1 MKKIFLCV
9 LILFSSITAYTQGY
23 TNENDEWVDF
33 NDATELSDAPTTLE
47 TGWYQIYYH
56 SVSVENDITINGD
69 VKLLLCYEGN
79 LSANKIVIN
88 QGSSLTIYNGGFGE
102 MNCSEISVNGTLN
115 IIGGNI
121 KINGAGITGAG
132 EIIIKNGIIDATN
145 STNNNGC
152 IGSEEATVS
161 ILGGQVSTNTI
172 AADNLTLSWNKPN
185 DKINAKKIIASS
197 ISILSPKVFVVDER
211 IFKGE
216 LTKEEIQTISNT
228 GNIYLCP
235 PAIPIPS
242 DLKFPNAKQNL
253 IYNGEE
259 QELLDLSDYTFPN
272 IEGGELWFSIGIND
286 LTKNPTGKFAG
297 EYPIYYTIK
306 SNDENVFLTYSSE
319 SEFTTV
325 VIDEPQHFDEIYFS
339 YTIINEDKK
348 YVEISYLNP
357 SDNLYSLTSLE
368 IPTQTI
374 FNGETYT
381 ITQISDYAF
390 SSLNQY
396 PDIKTITFSG
406 NDNHL
411 EKIGSNAFAR
421 NSNLT
426 SIDMSNCSEL
436 KEIDREAFIGCSK
449 LETVTFNEGLQ
460 KIGISAFQS
469 CNISSIEF
477 PSTLQTIGDSAFH
490 RQSYTTLETDNRSLQ
505 IKCKSVIAPDFG
517 QESKNNMGEPFPF
530 SHIEEPLTFP
540 AQSFGYDILWIKK
553 RTQREDCGAY
563 VKRCNNN
570 FKNTA
575 ANEYSFIKEYD
586 GQDISTIADNKG
598 NLCGYPIKINEDY
611 NITSVQFGNKTEKG
625 EWKGS
630 AEAGTYNSV
639 KVEIANSRQFEISGS
654 ILKEA
659 TITQKDISNELL
671 RLISTT
677 KTYDGGTWVTLKN
690 GKPIASGSPTDG
702 FVNYV
707 TLADNVVFSFRRAEY
722 NSKNASDASSITING
737 YIINNS
743 NYSFPENGITIT
755 EGVKITPKQLKVVAN
770 FPDNFSIV
778 KDYDGTIQIP
788 EGINLLDLFSLSKQG
803 IVNDDEVS
811 IKEISAEYEN
821 ATPGASKKIVFK
833 FTISN
838 SNYVVKD
845 TTFAIGEIKA
855 TNIIITE
862 AGVTQVD
869 TKEQYCAETYGNN
882 IQLKFEV
889 VEGKPLFYKIYDIPG
904 ISSDLKQVTEDDQ
917 QKDSY
922 IINIGVMSDVKPGQY
937 EGKIDFF
944 ADENGTRRQN
954 EKPYEF
960 TLTVYLPKNII
971 KQLYHNVIFVDNH
984 DTLFT
989 AYQWYKNDQPLKGE
1003 TKQYITERPELTG
1016 IYSVEVTTQNGIKLH
1031 SCPTKSFATT
1041 KLSPTVTPYP
1051 NPAKAGVPFTLKLI
1065 GGVPENAS
1073 IMIFNNAGAQV
1084 MRIDNVNEYTTITLP
1099 RGFYSGVLIYDG
1111 QKSGFK
1117 IIVE

>member
-1 MKKIFLCV
+1 MKKIILCL

-33 NDATELSDAPTTLE
+33 ND
-47 TGWYQIYYH
+47 
-56 SVSVENDITINGD
+56 
-69 VKLLLCYEGN
+69 
-79 LSANKIVIN
+79 
-88 QGSSLTIYNGGFGE
+88 
-102 MNCSEISVNGTLN
+102 
-115 IIGGNI
+115 
-121 KINGAGITGAG
+121 
-132 EIIIKNGIIDATN
+132 
-145 STNNNGC
+145 
-152 IGSEEATVS
+152 
-161 ILGGQVSTNTI
+161 
-172 AADNLTLSWNKPN
+172 
-185 DKINAKKIIASS
+185 
-197 ISILSPKVFVVDER
+197 
-211 IFKGE
+211 
-216 LTKEEIQTISNT
+216 
-228 GNIYLCP
+228 
-235 PAIPIPS
+235 
-242 DLKFPNAKQNL
+242 
-253 IYNGEE
+253 
-259 QELLDLSDYTFPN
+259 
-272 IEGGELWFSIGIND
+272 
-286 LTKNPTGKFAG
+286 
-297 EYPIYYTIK
+297 
-306 SNDENVFLTYSSE
+306 
-319 SEFTTV
+319 
-325 VIDEPQHFDEIYFS
+325 IYFS

-348 YVEISYLNP
+348 YVEISDLNP

-469 CNISSIEF
+469 CNISSIVF

-490 RQSYTTLETDNRSLQ
+490 RQSYTTLETERSLQ
-505 IKCKSVIAPDFG
+505 IECKSVIAPDFG

-530 SHIEEPLTFP
+530 SHIEGILKFP
-540 AQSFGYDILWIKK
+540 EQSFGYDILWIKK
-553 RTQREDCGAY
+553 RTQREDCGEY

-570 FKNTA
+570 FNNTA

-598 NLCGYPIKINEDY
+598 NLCGYPIKINEEY

-639 KVEIANSRQFEISGS
+639 KVEIAKKGENPRQFEISGL

-677 KTYDGGTWVTLKN
+677 KTYDGGTWVTLEN

-707 TLADNVVFSFRRAEY
+707 TLADNVEFYFWQAEY
-722 NSKNASDASSITING
+722 NSKNASDASSIIING
-737 YIINNS
+737 YINNS
-743 NYSFPENGITIT
+743 NYSFPEGITIT

-788 EGINLLDLFSLSKQG
+788 EGIKLSDLFSLSKQG

-811 IKEISAEYEN
+811 IEKISAEYEN

-838 SNYVVKD
+838 SNYEVKD
-845 TTFAIGEIKA
+845 TAFAIGEIKA

-954 EKPYEF
+954 GKPYEF

-989 AYQWYKNDQPLKGE
+989 AYQWYKNDQALKGE
-1003 TKQYITERPELTG
+1003 TKQYITERPELSG

-1031 SCPTKSFATT
+1031 SCSTESFATT

-1099 RGFYSGVLIYDG
+1099 RGFYSGALIYDG